1 MPGAQGGT
9 TAWVREQ
16 PCKGPAAGEGAGAL
30 WTVYESHPHSW
41 GVPQGPTSRKTQP
54 RTRAPLGPW
63 HGGGT
68 MGQGWEG
75 GSGRIPKVEPP
86 GAGSGRKDGAG
97 SLGWAAKR
105 PASWNKVCRDAQ

>member
-1 MPGAQGGT
+1 
-9 TAWVREQ
+9 
-16 PCKGPAAGEGAGAL
+16 
-30 WTVYESHPHSW
+30 
-41 GVPQGPTSRKTQP
+41 
-54 RTRAPLGPW
+54 
-63 HGGGT
+63 

-105 PASWNKVCRDAQ
+105 PASGNKVCRDAQ